1 MKKILLIFPLW
12 TKDTK
17 SIFRYMLGAFP
28 PLGIALLASILE
40 KEGHYVKIIDC
51 AAEEISPKDITKYV
65 KEKYDFVGVS
75 ALSQSVPVA
84 YEIAKEIREK
94 MQNAVIIVG
103 GIHATAMPDE
113 VAGKPYIDI
122 CARGEGE
129 ETIKEIVSGVA
140 LENIKGISYQKNGT
154 VVHNPDRETILDLD
168 VYPLPAYH
176 LLPMRK
182 YRSMLGVAIK
192 EPSIGLIISR
202 GCPGKCEYC
211 FPNSLGKRVRI
222 KSPKRIVEEM
232 LLLINTYGIKE
243 IDFYDDTFTF
253 YKDKIIEMCDLLIK
267 NKIKITWSGVTRTD
281 FVNERLLK
289 YMKDAGCH
297 QLMYGIE
304 SGSPEIRKKLDKN
317 INVDFKK
324 IIKMTQRIG
333 IQIRATYMVGNY
345 AETYQDVLK
354 TIKFAKYVDS
364 NLAIFNVCTPF
375 PGTELYKRL
384 EREGRI
390 LTKDWSKYNFF
401 NVVFSHPYLSGEEI
415 ISLYKRANK
424 EFYLRPI
431 VFLRQF
437 KSLLSLTRMKILL
450 RIAVAFVKGII
461 NWR

>member
-1 MKKILLIFPLW
+1 
-12 TKDTK
+12 
-17 SIFRYMLGAFP
+17 MLGAFP